1 MTCEATNIAG
11 HVQLIRTINNFESRA
26 FLLNALAVYVRRVPV
41 SSTFR
46 QRDFMSK
53 IR

>member
-1 MTCEATNIAG
+1 MTRETTNIAG
-11 HVQLIRTINNFESRA
+11 HVQLIRTINDFISRA
-26 FLLNALAVYVRRVPV
+26 LLLYALAIYVRLVSV

-53 IR
+53 IS